1 MVAAILLSVALVAGW
16 SAARW
21 YVFHLHPEWAT
32 QPTTQPAEEPK
43 SAATTNNVVAATTSA
58 ATQGA
63 MVATTG
69 PVGRPIARGEAV
81 VSDLGY
87 PKFDPK
93 GEQRQPL
100 YLTID
105 PRGASVYEVRLNH
118 FREHVREDSPYIF
131 QRPYKAK
138 DVTIP
143 AAFRSALATQKVIVN
158 DNAVDL
164 ADFDWAR
171 TAFTKTSA
179 TYSVELPVTSGGKL
193 IVNKS
198 FELRPDTHPGLG
210 YEIEVKYSFVNQT
223 KLPIRVKTFFNG
235 PNVPPVENN
244 RDLPEVVVGYNDKGD
259 VVLNHTDG
267 KRFLPDKDPTSQK
280 NDKGMPLLWA
290 GITSAYFD
298 AIIRPQPKVGEIP
311 TIADVKAYG
320 LAAPSELGEEF
331 VALVFETSEL
341 TVPAGETTGLSLD
354 VFFGPRQRA
363 VLNSPYYQAFPLAY
377 NNTLVLT
384 GGLCSFCTFQKLI
397 DVLVWMLGTFHMIF
411 RDWGLAIICLVI
423 IVRVLLHPVTKKSQ
437 ISMAKMAKM
446 APEVERLKKKFA
458 DNKEELNKAMM
469 AVYAG
474 QGPATALGCLPMLL
488 QMPIWIALWSS
499 LQSTFELR
507 HASFL
512 WGFTWI
518 HDLAQPDRLFT
529 FATPIAFTLPLLGA
543 VRIDAINILPILLGV
558 VFWIQQKMT
567 PRPAAS
573 TPEQETQYKMMQYMS
588 LLFPVFLY
596 SGPSGLNLYI
606 MTSTGIGIVESKR
619 IRDHI
624 KEKEEAEKA
633 GPVIVDAKPTR
644 ASRRLARDGQ
654 PEEKKAPGFLAQMLA
669 NLQNKAEE
677 MRKEAARREKKNGD
691 RKDKK
696 D

>member
-1 MVAAILLSVALVAGW
+1 MKNRQMVIGSLLSVALLAGW
-16 SAARW
+16 YLARW
-21 YVFHLHPEWAT
+21 YVFVHLHPEWAT
-32 QPTTQPAEEPK
+32 QPTTQPAEQPK
-43 SAATTNNVVAATTSA
+43 SAATTTTAVTTSPA
-58 ATQGA
+58 ATQRA
-63 MVATTG
+63 IVATTG
-69 PVGRPIARGEAV
+69 PIGRPIARGEATS
-81 VSDLGY
+81 SDLGY
-87 PKFDPK
+87 LGFDPK
-93 GEQRQPL
+93 GEKKQPIG
-100 YLTID
+100 LTID
-105 PRGASVYEVRLNH
+105 PRGASVAEVRLNH
-118 FREHVREDSPYIF
+118 FREHVGENTPYIF
-131 QRPYKAK
+131 QREYKNK
-138 DVTIP
+138 DIP
-143 AAFRSALATQKVIVN
+143 TAFRSALATQTVIVN
-158 DNAVDL
+158 DTPVDL

-171 TAFTKTSA
+171 TAVTKTSA

-193 IVNKS
+193 IVNKT
-198 FELRPDTHPGLG
+198 FELRPDTHPGQG

-267 KRFLPDKDPTSQK
+267 KKFAPDKDPTSLKSDK
-280 NDKGMPLLWA
+280 NMPLLWA

-298 AIIRPQPKVGEIP
+298 AIIRPQPKVGETP
-311 TIADVKAYG
+311 TIADVTAHG
-320 LAAPSELGEEF
+320 LAAPSEDGNEF

-341 TVPAGETTGLSLD
+341 TVPAGQTTGLTLE

-363 VLNSPYYQAFPLAY
+363 VLNTPYYQAFPLAY

-397 DVLVWMLGTFHMIF
+397 DILVWMLGTFHMIF

-437 ISMAKMAKM
+437 VSMAKMGKM
-446 APEVERLKKKFA
+446 GPEIERLKKKFG
-458 DNKEELNKAMM
+458 DNKEEMNKAMM
-469 AVYAG
+469 AVYKE
-474 QGPATALGCLPMLL
+474 QGFTPVLGCLPMLL

-512 WGFTWI
+512 WGYTWI
-518 HDLAQPDRLFT
+518 HDLAQPDHFFYFPANAINFFFLH
-529 FATPIAFTLPLLGA
+529 
-543 VRIDAINILPILLGV
+543 IDAINILPILMAG
-558 VFWIQQKMT
+558 VFWVQQKMT
-567 PRPAAS
+567 PKPAAA

-588 LLFPVFLY
+588 LLFPIFLY
-596 SGPSGLNLYI
+596 TGPSGLNLYI
-606 MTSTGIGIVESKR
+606 LTSTGIGIVESKR

-633 GPVIVDAKPTR
+633 GRVIVDAKPTR

-654 PEEKKAPGFLAQMLA
+654 PEEKQAPGFIATWLAK
-669 NLQNKAEE
+669 LQNKAEQ
-677 MRKEAARREKKNGD
+677 MRKDSD
-691 RKDKK
+691 RKGKK